1 MNAYRPII
9 TLAFCFLAACAPL
22 RKPME
27 TPLSPQYPTTAA
39 IPSSEATGKM
49 DHVGKTPTSSHAV
62 SSWDLSGAIAA
73 RNKNKSWTASIN
85 WRQQG
90 PNHYQIR
97 LFGPLG
103 GGTVIIEKQG
113 NVITYRDGP
122 KKIASTDADK
132 LLLAQTGVQLPVANL
147 YYWVQGIPAPGS
159 AGSEKQGKVLSQLHQ
174 DGYTVTYSE
183 YTTTNGITLP
193 SKMRLEGHGVL
204 IKLVIKHWKI

>member
-9 TLAFCFLAACAPL
+9 TLSFCLLVACAPL
-22 RKPME
+22 RKTIE
-27 TPLSPQYPTTAA
+27 TPLPPQHPTTSTT
-39 IPSSEATGKM
+39 PSSESTHTIEHGNQAQT
-49 DHVGKTPTSSHAV
+49 TTRTI

-103 GGTVIIEKQG
+103 GGAVMIEKQG
-113 NVITYRDGP
+113 DVITYRDGP
-122 KKIASTDADK
+122 KKITSANADK

-147 YYWVQGIPAPGS
+147 YYWVQGTPAPGPV
-159 AGSEKQGKVLSQLHQ
+159 GSEKQGKVLSQLHQ
-174 DGYTVTYSE
+174 AGYTVTYLE
-183 YTTTNGITLP
+183 YTTVNGTTLP
-193 SKMRLEGHGVL
+193 SKIRLEGHGVI
-204 IKLVIKHWKI
+204 IKLIIKHWKI